1 MGETKIKNTIQPTLN
16 IEWNDLFGN
25 ERYCHQLE
33 NQILPSYLNKCRWFG
48 GKSRVVSAIKIYQN
62 IPIQTASNY
71 VHFLLLKVRYADSP
85 TEIYTLPLAFA
96 NEKQLQA
103 PSQAVLCRIENS
115 VNSGYVIDAIYD
127 EDFRNA
133 LPNLIYRSTEIKGN
147 HYPLIALK
155 SSTLKDTAG
164 EFGNSKV
171 LNSDQSNSAILY
183 SDKYFLKL
191 FRKVEYITNPDCEI
205 VGYLTDQNKFQQLP
219 KLAGSISLHH
229 PEKPPMLV
237 MMLQEQVINQGDAWK
252 YFTNEFKEFLKRA
265 IELEYHTKPLPIKP
279 HTLALTLE
287 QTPTELRQIMG
298 EEIYNKATL
307 LGRRTAEMHLA
318 LGTES
323 KNSDFEPEA
332 IDEIFQKQ
340 LLQNIIHLVDT
351 RFSMLEANIEKID
364 GKLRDDAI
372 DMISRKDRVKKF
384 FTNVL
389 SREMKGERIR
399 IHGDYHLGQVL
410 MSNSDFFILDFEG
423 EPDKL
428 HFERRLKYPPLKD
441 VAGMMRSF
449 RYAAYSVIFSEY
461 ASQPLQLERL
471 MAVADVWYHYVSRY
485 YLGEY
490 IKHTAGSNILPNE
503 EKINDLLQVYSFKKA
518 IYELGYEINNRP
530 EWTVIPLQSLVK
542 FVRHYLDA

>member
-1 MGETKIKNTIQPTLN
+1 MGESKIKNTIQPTLN
-16 IEWNDLFGN
+16 IEWNDLFN
-25 ERYCHQLE
+25 NDRYCHQLE
-33 NQILPSYLNKCRWFG
+33 NQILPSYLQKCRWFG
-48 GKSRVVSAIKIYQN
+48 GKSRLVSAVKIYQN

-71 VHFLLLKVRYADSP
+71 VHFLLLKVRYPDGP
-85 TEIYTLPLAFA
+85 TEIYTLPLAFV
-96 NEKQLQA
+96 NEKHFQA
-103 PSQAVLCRIENS
+103 PSQAVLCRIENP
-115 VNSGYVIDAIYD
+115 VNSGYIIDAIYD

-133 LPNLIYRSTEIKGN
+133 LPNLFYRSTEIRGN
-147 HYPLIALK
+147 HYPLIAK
-155 SSTLKDTAG
+155 SNSALKDTAA
-164 EFGNSKV
+164 EFGVSKV

-183 SDKYFLKL
+183 GNKYFLKL
-191 FRKVEYITNPDCEI
+191 FRKVEYITNPDYEI
-205 VGYLTDQNKFQQLP
+205 VGYLTEQNNFHQLP
-219 KLAGSISLHH
+219 KLAGSISLQH
-229 PEKPPMLV
+229 PEKKPMLM

-252 YFTNEFKEFLKRA
+252 YFTDEFKVFLERV
-265 IELEYHTKPLPIKP
+265 IELDYHTKPLPIKP
-279 HTLALTLE
+279 HTLALNFE
-287 QTPTELRQIMG
+287 QTPTELRQMMG
-298 EEIYNKATL
+298 EEIYQKAAL

-318 LGTES
+318 LGANS
-323 KNSDFEPEA
+323 GNSDFEPEP

-340 LLQNIIHLVDT
+340 LLQNINHLVDT
-351 RFSMLEANIEKID
+351 RFSMLETNLEKIG
-364 GKLRDDAI
+364 GKLKDDAI
-372 DMISRKDRVKKF
+372 DMISRKERVKNF
-384 FTNVL
+384 FATVL
-389 SREMKGERIR
+389 TREMKGERIR

-410 MSNSDFFILDFEG
+410 MTNSDFYILDFEG

-449 RYAAYSVIFSEY
+449 RYAAYSVIFTEY
-461 ASQPLQLERL
+461 ASQPLLAEKL
-471 MAVADVWYHYVSRY
+471 MVVADVWYHYVSRF